1 MKPNFAPYY
10 SNLHKQIMF
19 EGGRG
24 LRKKGFQSGKLTSHL
39 SRANH
44 ACQYWTWSG
53 EARAI
58 IQSSQIGPPCRQSK
72 RQKGTANRYNRL
84 NRSSLLFPPSFPPPL
99 TLTYEAQHNPLRF
112 FSVQCQK
119 RACKS
124 GRWFE
129 PRVLYLPSFSIR
141 YTRTACSMRA
151 AMEGESM
158 RSGPN
163 PISSLAL
170 FGRSR

>member
-10 SNLHKQIMF
+10 SNLQKQNML

-24 LRKKGFQSGKLTSHL
+24 VRKKGFQSGKLTSHL

-44 ACQYWTWSG
+44 ACQYWTWRG

-84 NRSSLLFPPSFPPPL
+84 NRSSLLFPPSSPPPL
-99 TLTYEAQHNPLRF
+99 TRTYEAQHNPLRF
-112 FSVQCQK
+112 FRSSARNEHAKVEDGSSQE
-119 RACKS
+119 S
-124 GRWFE
+124 F
-129 PRVLYLPSFSIR
+129 LPSFSIR
-141 YTRTACSMRA
+141 YTYSNCVLAR
-151 AMEGESM
+151 EGGSHM
-158 RSGPN
+158 RSGRN